1 MKEMDRDKMSFGE
14 KAMNVVFNA
23 GRRVRMDDV

>member
-1 MKEMDRDKMSFGE
+1 MEMDRDKKSFGE

-23 GRRVRMDDV
+23 RRRARMDGV